1 MRKRSVLLGL
11 FFVMQITFVLSGQA
25 ALQTVSLTTWDL
37 PYAEAFPAGIALG
50 ADGAVYVVA
59 A

>member
-1 MRKRSVLLGL
+1 MKKGSVLLGL
-11 FFVMQITFVLSGQA
+11 SLVILITFILSAQA
-25 ALQTVSLTTWDL
+25 VLQTGSLTSWDL